1 MKVRVRRG
9 TGNLTRWATTW
20 STAQPVVEC
29 FTGGDIPVWVV
40 WVVWVRP
47 NKLNELL
54 SNTMRLLYLIN
65 GTTRVVECSTGGIFW
80 KHLSCDLWQPVTEC
94 SMDGTFFEAYFA
106 LLWLMTMPFHCRH
119 TSRQNFIYFWEW
131 GVNTGAEWMV
141 RMQFSLSAKKPP
153 AYPIICNSV
162 NMLKNNMQFS

>member
-94 SMDGTFFEAYFA
+94 SMDGTFLKHPSYDMMKEISPAMKQTHSVFCTEHRACSDDNAIPLQTHFA
-106 LLWLMTMPFHCRH
+106 AELHILLGMGGQH
-119 TSRQNFIYFWEW
+119 W
-131 GVNTGAEWMV
+131 GRVDGETV
-141 RMQFSLSAKKPP
+141 VQL
-153 AYPIICNSV
+153 IC
-162 NMLKNNMQFS
+162 